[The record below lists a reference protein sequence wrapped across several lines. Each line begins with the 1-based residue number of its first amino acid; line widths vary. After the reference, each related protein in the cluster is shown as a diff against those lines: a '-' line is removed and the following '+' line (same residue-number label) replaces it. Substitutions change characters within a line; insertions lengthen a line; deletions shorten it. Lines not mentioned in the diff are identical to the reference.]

1 MQQVTNI
8 DQFNLS
14 YEDIVAKLAMMMT
27 PNNQAI
33 KEAGKFFKS
42 YVKGI
47 FSIQTLFKVLLEHQQ
62 PEIRNL
68 AAVVLKKSIIHNYR
82 KIEQEG
88 DKTFIKRTVL
98 EKFFDEP
105 AVNVRNAIGH
115 CVGVLTK
122 LVFDAEGSWNDLL
135 LVIDKKTAKEC
146 DMQSRVL
153 GTTLLRLTLDTSCN
167 FLKDHLKKLAQF
179 LNENLQ
185 VDNLELQIETIKAL
199 SIIIENSAEDD
210 ALAATFSELLPIVIT
225 AVDVL
230 ISKKHFEEAVV
241 YQVLETICTQ
251 IEVENRSID
260 KYIPDIVRYF
270 IGPKFC
276 MNPELPISYKESA
289 LDILAIIS
297 EYRRPIFTKN
307 MDLLVEVMSL
317 IFNLALDKS
326 KIEERDSQETMQDVA
341 LMTVEDLSKNLPKKK
356 FFPLMKAKLT
366 ELSTSAD
373 PKHHELMFLLYAS
386 IAEGNCDSLKSQLNH
401 LIKEVF
407 PHGFNNANDDVRTAS
422 MKACFHFSEFLQP
435 EIVDYHADIL
445 PPLINN
451 LEKPMKSEDLE
462 QCVFA
467 IDIFVEKMEEAD
479 IKNYLENLV
488 GKLVTIIGLPEDKC
502 SYALRNQSIDC
513 LGSVIA
519 SAESLINPYLDPIF
533 NCLNNCFHSAQP
545 TLVELKGTCLG
556 CLGRLARSACDAN
569 PALYKEKFSPLLQH
583 IVTTQYEAAD
593 YTFIEGVF
601 TFLYNSAGVLKEEFA
616 EVFPQILDQ
625 VFNMAN
631 STNSATTLNQDGEI
645 DLESDVEDEEGDC
658 AYGNMT
664 LPFIH
669 AKSAGIRAIGEFC
682 ENCPLSFQPH
692 FAKVEDLVD
701 ENYQHAHESIRHQS
715 CLTLINLAIAKVK
728 AHLGGKLAET
738 GAKGWASAQELPE
751 DLQKFLEIDLLSK
764 YQIVINQEESKDNVA
779 ALLEILKIPIETL
792 GATLL
797 ANNRIKLLTV
807 LLEAVLGYEINCYSK
822 GDDDEEDQENDAKIF
837 SDCLALLVAVSEVL
851 GADGDD
857 FICGLC
863 PILETAMKKGDI
875 YEYEEVF
882 GHFCDIFESSPSII
896 GKLGEKM
903 SELIYE
909 SRELRDEAV
918 SRNGA
923 FCIGLMFDLNPE
935 VMLPH
940 LPKALG
946 HLQTLQAEANLDVL
960 KDNIISA
967 VAKIYA
973 ADPSKTV
980 PAAELMK
987 KILERCPFK
996 GDTEESGPV
1005 SVVLTKMTAKDP
1017 EVIQSNLEAVLK
1029 IMLDTVL
1036 NADRYKLKPVN
1047 AKILREYLTQV
1058 AADASAGA
1066 VLKGLVN
1073 TLSPENQ
1080 NNLSVFLTTV

>member
-1 MQQVTNI
+1 
-8 DQFNLS
+8 
-14 YEDIVAKLAMMMT
+14 
-27 PNNQAI
+27 
-33 KEAGKFFKS
+33 
-42 YVKGI
+42 
-47 FSIQTLFKVLLEHQQ
+47 
-62 PEIRNL
+62 
-68 AAVVLKKSIIHNYR
+68 
-82 KIEQEG
+82 
-88 DKTFIKRTVL
+88 
-98 EKFFDEP
+98 
-105 AVNVRNAIGH
+105 
-115 CVGVLTK
+115 
-122 LVFDAEGSWNDLL
+122 
-135 LVIDKKTAKEC
+135 
-146 DMQSRVL
+146 
-153 GTTLLRLTLDTSCN
+153 
-167 FLKDHLKKLAQF
+167 
-179 LNENLQ
+179 
-185 VDNLELQIETIKAL
+185 
-199 SIIIENSAEDD
+199 
-210 ALAATFSELLPIVIT
+210 
-225 AVDVL
+225 
-230 ISKKHFEEAVV
+230 
-241 YQVLETICTQ
+241 
-251 IEVENRSID
+251 
-260 KYIPDIVRYF
+260 
-270 IGPKFC
+270 
-276 MNPELPISYKESA
+276 
-289 LDILAIIS
+289 
-297 EYRRPIFTKN
+297 
-307 MDLLVEVMSL
+307 L

-488 GKLVTIIGLPEDKC
+488 HKLVTIIGLPEDKC

-519 SAESLINPYLDPIF
+519 SAETLIQPYLEPIF

-556 CLGRLARSACDAN
+556 CLGRLARSACDGN
-569 PALYKEKFSPLLQH
+569 PALYKEKFSLLLKH
-583 IVTTQYEAAD
+583 IVTTSYEAAD

-616 EVFPQILDQ
+616 EVFPQILDN

-631 STNSATTLNQDGEI
+631 SVNSATTLNQDGEI
-645 DLESDVEDEEGDC
+645 DLESDIEDEEDDR

-682 ENCPLSFQPH
+682 ENCPISFLPH
-692 FAKVEDLVD
+692 FSKVEDLVD

-728 AHLGGKLAET
+728 AHFGGKLPET

-751 DLQKFLEIDLLSK
+751 DLNKFLEVDLLTK

-797 ANNRIKLLTV
+797 AGNRLDVLKV
-807 LLEAVLGYEINCYSK
+807 LLDAVLGYDITCYSK

-837 SDCLALLVAVSEVL
+837 SDSLALLTAVSEVL

-857 FICGLC
+857 FIYSLC
-863 PILETAMKKGDI
+863 PAVEHAMNKGDI
-875 YEYEEVF
+875 YECEEVF

-896 GKLGEKM
+896 TKLGERM
-903 SELIYE
+903 SELIYK

-923 FCIGLMFDLNPE
+923 FCLGLMFDLNPE
-935 VMLPH
+935 VMLPF

-946 HLQTLQAEANLDVL
+946 HLQALQEEANLDVL
-960 KDNIISA
+960 KDNVISA

-973 ADPSKTV
+973 ADPNKTV
-980 PAAELMK
+980 PAAQLMG

-996 GDTEESGPV
+996 GDTEENGPI
-1005 SVVLTKMTAKDP
+1005 SVVLTKMTEKDP
-1017 EVIQSNLEAVLK
+1017 EVVQSNLEAVLK

-1036 NADRYKLKPVN
+1036 NADKYKLKKVN
-1047 AKILREYLTQV
+1047 AGILKEYLLKV
-1058 AADASAGA
+1058 SADASAGA
-1066 VLKGLVN
+1066 ILTGIVN
-1073 TLSPENQ
+1073 SLEAENQ
-1080 NNLSVFLTTV
+1080 QNLKQFLTSA